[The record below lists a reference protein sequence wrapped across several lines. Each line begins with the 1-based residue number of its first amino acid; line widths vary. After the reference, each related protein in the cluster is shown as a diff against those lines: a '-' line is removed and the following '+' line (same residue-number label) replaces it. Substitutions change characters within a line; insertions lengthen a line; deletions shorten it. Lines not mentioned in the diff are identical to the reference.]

1 MRSHLPLAAAV
12 LAVVAVPVPGGA
24 AQRISLAPIRG
35 DANAAL
41 RKQLGAVLCKEY
53 ECVPISR
60 IRTGG
65 KLDFAKVE
73 AQRVAVIVAGAVAG
87 SRKGGRFLEVALLT
101 RSLGPVWE
109 RSYPLG
115 KGGTLSRD
123 STMDLADDLR
133 RRLGGGPQPSPRAE
147 APGTAP
153 APPPLVAAPPP
164 VAAALPPAA
173 ALPLVPL
180 PPPPST
186 APPTTRSEPP
196 AAAPPRAVAE
206 QAAKAPATAPAGSSG
221 GGARPGARRLAA
233 VEAGAYLRPR
243 TLSYQGVPAGNALL
257 GYEADLV
264 VAPGLHLELY
274 PASLLTENAFAGI
287 GLFAD
292 YSFSLGLKT
301 TDPVSGADHPT
312 SFTRLGA
319 GVCWRLHPVPSS
331 RFALIPALSYQQL
344 KFTIEP
350 LAGVPIQGLPDA
362 NLSGVKA
369 GVAAEI
375 PASGAVSI
383 LLGVGYVKWTTAGDL
398 VGDGFF
404 PSGSAYALEA
414 EAGLSVAFSGLLSL
428 RVVGEYSGTR
438 YSLEPDPNGTY
449 QASGAAD
456 QYLGGR
462 IMLRAEL

>member
-1 MRSHLPLAAAV
+1 LAAAV
-12 LAVVAVPVPGGA
+12 LAVLTVPVPGEA
-24 AQRISLAPIRG
+24 AQRISLAIRG

-53 ECVPISR
+53 VCVPISR

-73 AQRVAVIVAGAVAG
+73 AQRVAIIVAGTVAR
-87 SRKGGRFLEVALLT
+87 SRKGGGGLEVALLT

-133 RRLGGGPQPSPRAE
+133 RRLGGGPQPSPRAG

-153 APPPLVAAPPP
+153 APSPLVAAPPP
-164 VAAALPPAA
+164 IATAPPPAA
-173 ALPLVPL
+173 ALPPVPL
-180 PPPPST
+180 PPPPSI

-206 QAAKAPATAPAGSSG
+206 QAAKAPATAPASSSG
-221 GGARPGARRLAA
+221 GGARPGARLLAA
-233 VEAGAYLRPR
+233 VEAGAYLAQR

-257 GYEADLV
+257 GYEANLV
-264 VAPGLHLELY
+264 GPGLHLELY

-292 YSFSLGLKT
+292 YSFSVGLKT
-301 TDPVSGADHPT
+301 TDPVSGAEHPT

-331 RFALIPALSYQQL
+331 RFALVPALSYQQL

-350 LAGVPIQGLPDA
+350 LAGVSIQGLPDA

-375 PASGAVSI
+375 PLSDAVSI

-404 PSGSAYALEA
+404 PSGSAHALEA

-428 RVVGEYSGTR
+428 RVVGDYSGTQ
-438 YSLEPDPNGTY
+438 YSLQPDPSGTY
-449 QASGAAD
+449 QASSAAD

-462 IMLRAEL
+462 IMLRAQF